1 MAVKPSSVWPAP
13 TGKGHEQ
20 RRVIAAYREGDARLA
35 AMVRQLRYGR
45 ASGGGGLGSM
55 LGGMPAGMGG
65 GTPSGTGG
73 GGLGGMA
80 TSANTNVNQ
89 AGEVWGHVVPCSFH
103 PPSLPPPLVRHR
115 HVVLPRC

>member
-1 MAVKPSSVWPAP
+1 VWPAP

-73 GGLGGMA
+73 GLGGMA
-80 TSANTNVNQ
+80 TSANTNVTKQ
-89 AGEVWGHVVPCSFH
+89 GRFGGMLFRAVFI
-103 PPSLPPPLVRHR
+103 RHR
-115 HVVLPRC
+115 YRRHWFDTAM